1 MIRNLLE
8 NYVKCLLIKFNYF
21 VVQTAVTQW
30 SFVQIP
36 YILTRVY
43 NSKNESLSL
52 NPDYNRM

>member
-1 MIRNLLE
+1 MTRNLLQ

-43 NSKNESLSL
+43 EQ
-52 NPDYNRM
+52 